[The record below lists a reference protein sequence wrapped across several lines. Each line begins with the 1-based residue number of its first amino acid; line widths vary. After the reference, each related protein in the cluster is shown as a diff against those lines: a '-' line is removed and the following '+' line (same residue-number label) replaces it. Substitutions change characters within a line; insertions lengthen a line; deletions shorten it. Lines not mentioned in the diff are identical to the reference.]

1 MHTFEIDFFFTFQ
14 LNCVHLAIVLHLQD
28 IFQIEDPYRSP
39 TKFWQFCHFL
49 PAAEVDVL
57 SEEYV
62 MLQSYLNMLK
72 VIQNTNGGQEDLKFQ
87 IKVKAVVDED
97 VVQKV
102 NR

>member
-1 MHTFEIDFFFTFQ
+1 
-14 LNCVHLAIVLHLQD
+14 
-28 IFQIEDPYRSP
+28 
-39 TKFWQFCHFL
+39 
-49 PAAEVDVL
+49 
-57 SEEYV
+57 

-102 NR
+102 NI

>member
-1 MHTFEIDFFFTFQ
+1 
-14 LNCVHLAIVLHLQD
+14 
-28 IFQIEDPYRSP
+28 
-39 TKFWQFCHFL
+39 
-49 PAAEVDVL
+49 
-57 SEEYV
+57 

-102 NR
+102 NKGGTIIYFFGGDRFLVFMYYSRKCSIKAPAIDCKTSIYVLKEIFFEII

>member
-1 MHTFEIDFFFTFQ
+1 
-14 LNCVHLAIVLHLQD
+14 
-28 IFQIEDPYRSP
+28 
-39 TKFWQFCHFL
+39 
-49 PAAEVDVL
+49 
-57 SEEYV
+57 

-72 VIQNTNGGQEDLKFQ
+72 VIQNTNGGQEESLKFQ

>member
-1 MHTFEIDFFFTFQ
+1 
-14 LNCVHLAIVLHLQD
+14 
-28 IFQIEDPYRSP
+28 
-39 TKFWQFCHFL
+39 
-49 PAAEVDVL
+49 
-57 SEEYV
+57 

-102 NR
+102 NIKYKFVLKVAY